1 MRTPNNEN
9 KLKEYEIGK
18 KIKEMWGRIDEAAY
32 AQNTSIGAVAKAEG
46 ISAAAM
52 YSAIRKTRKTG
63 EYTDTLL
70 SCITA
75 LAHGLNLDYVLTGVD
90 SSKEACTIASIIEG
104 LSDENLRILKRV
116 SIGMALG
123 VVDGI

>member
-9 KLKEYEIGK
+9 THKEYEIGK

-63 EYTDTLL
+63 
-70 SCITA
+70 
-75 LAHGLNLDYVLTGVD
+75 
-90 SSKEACTIASIIEG
+90 
-104 LSDENLRILKRV
+104 
-116 SIGMALG
+116 
-123 VVDGI
+123 